1 MDVSVIIVHY
11 KTLSLTIDCIHSL
24 IEKSKN
30 ISYEVIVVDNASN
43 DGSAE
48 ELQKKFPHIRVIINS
63 ENLGFGRA
71 NNIGIKAAQGD
82 FLFLLNSDTVILDNI
97 LSRFLEIYYSFQIE
111 KIGVLG
117 TLMLDRNGIDN
128 YSNSYGQFPNIWR
141 FFRDLICGFCGF
153 CGRRFTN
160 VRSLLTSNKNVE
172 VDFVVGADMFIPK
185 KVIDEIGMFDPC
197 FFMYWEEV
205 DLQRRMQK
213 AGYKRYIIPYGK
225 IIHLEGSTTSQS
237 PTLARA
243 KMYDSSLCYYFEKHN
258 TWMETFILKLYF
270 KCHCLKYFICYSK
283 SEVKDYWKTV
293 FK

>member
-1 MDVSVIIVHY
+1 
-11 KTLSLTIDCIHSL
+11 
-24 IEKSKN
+24 
-30 ISYEVIVVDNASN
+30 
-43 DGSAE
+43 
-48 ELQKKFPHIRVIINS
+48 
-63 ENLGFGRA
+63 
-71 NNIGIKAAQGD
+71 
-82 FLFLLNSDTVILDNI
+82 
-97 LSRFLEIYYSFQIE
+97 
-111 KIGVLG
+111 
-117 TLMLDRNGIDN
+117 MLDRNGIDN

>member
-97 LSRFLEIYYSFQIE
+97 LSRFLEIYYSF
-111 KIGVLG
+111 V
-117 TLMLDRNGIDN
+117 
-128 YSNSYGQFPNIWR
+128 
-141 FFRDLICGFCGF
+141 
-153 CGRRFTN
+153 
-160 VRSLLTSNKNVE
+160 
-172 VDFVVGADMFIPK
+172 
-185 KVIDEIGMFDPC
+185 
-197 FFMYWEEV
+197 
-205 DLQRRMQK
+205 
-213 AGYKRYIIPYGK
+213 
-225 IIHLEGSTTSQS
+225 
-237 PTLARA
+237 
-243 KMYDSSLCYYFEKHN
+243 
-258 TWMETFILKLYF
+258 
-270 KCHCLKYFICYSK
+270 
-283 SEVKDYWKTV
+283 
-293 FK
+293 